1 MFFKRKSKNNQ
12 NSNNQNPKTSKNVE
26 PNFDNFDYE
35 AIKFNEF
42 LTDDAEYIKSKNAKD
57 LIGNNYQEVDTSD
70 IDNSP
75 LGQRLAKDNKVME
88 MINNTV
94 KNNLNLTDIN
104 SIQKNMDYSETP
116 LRNNVSVEKDVTIQS
131 NVPIENN
138 VSVQKQV
145 EENYTITDNTKSFLK
160 NQNTKVLLPDDIEG
174 MITNINQI
182 VQEASTILNDTSYK
196 TKQLSINDEIKTPQT
211 KEFSNLNQSIN
222 HTVPNTT
229 LNSNVFNPSSN
240 IVPEQ
245 NANMRTTSLKT
256 KALFNDAETYTD
268 YNNLDN
274 LKPLEKE
281 KTALRITKLNKRD
294 I

>member
-57 LIGNNYQEVDTSD
+57 LMRNNYQEADTSD
-70 IDNSP
+70 IIYSP

-94 KNNLNLTDIN
+94 KNNLNIADIN
-104 SIQKNMDYSETP
+104 SIQKNIDYNETP
-116 LRNNVSVEKDVTIQS
+116 LRNNVS
-131 NVPIENN
+131 
-138 VSVQKQV
+138 V

-222 HTVPNTT
+222 HTVPNTN
-229 LNSNVFNPSSN
+229 LNSNGFKPSSN

-256 KALFNDAETYTD
+256 KALFNDTETYTD